1 MRETNNPPTPPIQMK
16 TATTF
21 DSEFTNSQGLLIDG
35 VPHLSITGATKLMY
49 GNDGGKSIERLR
61 TSLAK
66 MSGVS
71 SPVAATDLSLLAG
84 ICPVSFEREGSGQVS
99 ALAMTQELFIKMLWE
114 YMEKNT
120 AGGKR
125 ARVMLQSLAGVSLDL
140 ILKKEAGL
148 LTEEA
153 ANEVDASIAKFFK
166 ADPGKEKA
174 NSIQGL
180 KELLIANGQKDKCVR
195 MGQLVNEFVYN
206 RLPKTVYDELTNRSG
221 SYRGMLDHTK
231 WQHLDE
237 STQKRID
244 DIISVAAMLIKREM
258 REGQILNF
266 APVIKDLD
274 EVMPRHRSSNYVS
287 L

>member
-1 MRETNNPPTPPIQMK
+1 MK
-16 TATTF
+16 IATTF

-35 VPHLSITGATKLMY
+35 VPHLSITGATKLIY
-49 GNDGGKSIERLR
+49 GKSGGSSQIALR
-61 TSLAK
+61 AVLAK
-66 MSGVS
+66 SATHQT
-71 SPVAATDLSLLAG
+71 PAAATDLSLLPG
-84 ICPVSFEREGSGQVS
+84 ILPVTIQADGTQTGATRQ

-174 NSIQGL
+174 DSIQGL

-206 RLPKTVYDELTNRSG
+206 RLPKPVYDELVNRSG
-221 SYRGMLDHTK
+221 SYRGTLDHTK

>member
-1 MRETNNPPTPPIQMK
+1 MK

-49 GNDGGKSIERLR
+49 GNAGGASIERLR
-61 TSLAK
+61 TSLTK
-66 MSGVS
+66 MSGPK
-71 SPVAATDLSLLAG
+71 SPVAATDLSLLDG
-84 ICPVSFEREGSGQVS
+84 ICPVQTTSGKGRAQT
-99 ALAMTQELFIKMLWE
+99 ALAMTQELFVEMLWHFA
-114 YMEKNT
+114 EKNT

-125 ARVMLQSLAGVSLDL
+125 AKVMLKSLAGVSLDL

-148 LTEEA
+148 VTEEA
-153 ANEVDASIAKFFK
+153 AKEIDASIAKFFK
-166 ADPGKEKA
+166 SEPGKEKA
-174 NSIQGL
+174 GSIQGL
-180 KELLIANGQKDKCVR
+180 KELLIANGQKDRCAR
-195 MGQLVNEFVYN
+195 MGVLVNEFIYN
-206 RLPKTVYDELTNRSG
+206 RLPKPVYEELLARTGAR
-221 SYRGMLDHTK
+221 RGHLDHTK

-244 DIISVAAMLIKREM
+244 DIISVASMLIRREM

-274 EVMPRHRSSNYVS
+274 EVMPRHRSSGYVS

>member
-1 MRETNNPPTPPIQMK
+1 MK

-21 DSEFTNSQGLLIDG
+21 DSEFTNSQALLIDG
-35 VPHLSITGATKLMY
+35 VPYLSITGATKLMY
-49 GNDGGKSIERLR
+49 GASGGSSLVSFR
-61 TSLAK
+61 SQLAK
-66 MSGVS
+66 IAG
-71 SPVAATDLSLLAG
+71 PKNPAAATDLSLFAG
-84 ICPVSFEREGSGQVS
+84 ILPVQTTSGKGRAQS
-99 ALAMTQELFIKMLWE
+99 ALAMTQELFIEMLWHFA
-114 YMEKNT
+114 EKNT

-125 ARVMLQSLAGVSLDL
+125 AKVMLKSLAGVSLDL

-148 LTEEA
+148 LTEET

-166 ADPGKEKA
+166 ADPGTEKA
-174 NSIQGL
+174 DSIQGL
-180 KELLIANGQKDKCVR
+180 KELLIANGQKDKCRR

-206 RLPKTVYDELTNRSG
+206 RLPKPVYDELVSRSG
-221 SYRGMLDHTK
+221 AYRGMLDHTK
-231 WQHLDE
+231 WQHLDD

-244 DIISVAAMLIKREM
+244 DIISVAAMLIRREM